1 MLLQL
6 SESEVRALALALD
19 AYLPE
24 LAGEAARVDRQPDA
38 HELWDVYRALQ
49 EIRTQLSSVT
59 IIVPPSAG
67 I

>member
-49 EIRTQLSSVT
+49 EIRAQLSSSPM
-59 IIVPPSAG
+59 IQPPAG